1 MGKLIYGMGGVSLDG
16 YISGPG
22 GEFDW
27 GAPDEELHRFHNER
41 VRRLGAHFLGR
52 RLYEVMLP
60 WEKSD
65 DWATEYQME
74 FARIWRQLPK
84 VVFST
89 TLESVEGNARLATGD
104 ITEEVAGLKQQSE
117 GDLAVGGAGLAAA
130 MTRLG
135 LIDEYELFVNPT
147 VVGGGSPFFGEG
159 TKPFDLE
166 LTETRVFG
174 DRVVYLRYRRI

>member
-1 MGKLIYGMGGVSLDG
+1 M
-16 YISGPG
+16 
-22 GEFDW
+22 
-27 GAPDEELHRFHNER
+27 
-41 VRRLGAHFLGR
+41 
-52 RLYEVMLP
+52 
-60 WEKSD
+60 
-65 DWATEYQME
+65 
-74 FARIWRQLPK
+74 
-84 VVFST
+84 
-89 TLESVEGNARLATGD
+89 
-104 ITEEVAGLKQQSE
+104 KQQSE

-159 TKPFDLE
+159 TKRFDLE